1 MEDYRAKYYSCREI
15 QKLLQKLYKKEVK
28 LRTLRSWFQDVP
40 IANQYDE
47 KIRLYGIDIVETTLA
62 EHGIYQ
68 PLQDHLLA
76 RIHKLEKG
84 LEQDIQDVQDISEA
98 QKYVKKILNKVK
110 LKLISKFLLEKYG
123 WRFDDAKL
131 NQDLLLQYELLNDEQ
146 ISLFTEDLKKANE
159 RIEELNTDYYFKK
172 IELKKG

>member
-1 MEDYRAKYYSCREI
+1 MI
-15 QKLLQKLYKKEVK
+15 P
-28 LRTLRSWFQDVP
+28 DVTP
-40 IANQYDE
+40 NGVFY
-47 KIRLYGIDIVETTLA
+47 LPPTGWLTSFYN
-62 EHGIYQ
+62 
-68 PLQDHLLA
+68 PP
-76 RIHKLEKG
+76 
-84 LEQDIQDVQDISEA
+84 
-98 QKYVKKILNKVK
+98 KILNKVK

-172 IELKKG
+172 IE